1 MNKMQ
6 KLQSVNDQIRTLR
19 KDNDVLAELC
29 LRIEDYIRDKKFLPA
44 DLYDSALLQLRSMKE
59 AQELCRDDYTALVG
73 AENLP
78 ETFSEA
84 DERMEKQ
91 YELFCK
97 EEIIQHAVRFRNL
110 VTDNPL
116 EADALKEAQNQTEI
130 VDPNTLTLEDCRVKY
145 QPYIDFLSALA
156 EKNVYT
162 RIGYVRKLEETF
174 ASELIAGAII
184 NQDIY
189 EPDKAEEGF
198 EEEDLDE
205 YDTNPEETV
214 AAPSYISDEDAD
226 ETETDD
232 IDDVITDDV
241 TEQAEEI
248 SAEEEPDAAADE
260 EIVEEDVSSEET
272 VGEEVPAEAEPEEE
286 ASGDESE
293 EEPDA
298 EAITEDTETSAEET
312 AEEAADEAGN
322 FPDREED
329 AETGEETEAATTAD
343 ETAVEEA
350 AEEIPVI
357 EDYLEDFDRNYV
369 SYYRAASDKEEPLA
383 AQHLSNWTED
393 GETFGAEG
401 VKKLLSDIGF
411 HVHEIEE
418 QDKIRGKYENYNV
431 VLEGQD
437 SVLNGDEPTPLANFK
452 REACLEGF
460 RVVCLYGT
468 FSGEALSR
476 AFREIG
482 NRHHTLIFFQEP
494 MTQGV
499 RRSLVRLVRKEG
511 LRKEFAVIDKVVYAY
526 LERNY
531 KADQIKKM
539 FLDIVMPGPDTK

>member
-19 KDNDVLAELC
+19 NDNNVLAELC
-29 LRIEDYIRDKKFLPA
+29 ARIEGYVKEGKFLPA
-44 DLYDSALLQLRSMKE
+44 DLYDSAIMQLNSMKE
-59 AQELCRDDYTALVG
+59 AQDVCRKDYTDLVG
-73 AENLP
+73 TDSLP

-84 DERMEKQ
+84 DKKMEKQ
-91 YELFCK
+91 HELFCK
-97 EEIIQHAVRFRNL
+97 EEIMQYAVRFRNL
-110 VTDNPL
+110 VTDNPV
-116 EADALKEAQNQTEI
+116 EAVALKEAQDKTEI
-130 VDPNTLTLEDCRVKY
+130 VDPNTLTLEECRVKY
-145 QPYIDFLSALA
+145 QPYIDYLNALT

-162 RIGYVRKLEETF
+162 RIGYVRKLEESF
-174 ASELIAGAII
+174 VSELVAGAII
-184 NQDIY
+184 NQDIH
-189 EPDKAEEGF
+189 DSGNVEETF
-198 EEEDLDE
+198 EEEDLDD
-205 YDTNPEETV
+205 YDLNSEETV
-214 AAPSYISDEDAD
+214 AAPSFIEDEDP
-226 ETETDD
+226 DD
-232 IDDVITDDV
+232 AEANELEDAVPDVV
-241 TEQAEEI
+241 AEQAEEPVETEEI
-248 SAEEEPDAAADE
+248 PAAEASAEEAAAEDTPSE
-260 EIVEEDVSSEET
+260 EIPAEVTSVEEIEEES
-272 VGEEVPAEAEPEEE
+272 VNEAET
-286 ASGDESE
+286 GV
-293 EEPDA
+293 
-298 EAITEDTETSAEET
+298 TETSAVET
-312 AEEAADEAGN
+312 SEEAAVETADEAGN
-322 FPDREED
+322 FPVGDAKAQEE
-329 AETGEETEAATTAD
+329 EAA
-343 ETAVEEA
+343 VEAAEA

-369 SYYRAASDKEEPLA
+369 SYYRAAADKEEPLT
-383 AQHLSNWTED
+383 AQHLSGWAKD
-393 GETFGAEG
+393 SETFGAEG
-401 VKKLLSDIGF
+401 IKNILTDIGF

-437 SVLNGDEPTPLANFK
+437 SALDGDEPTPLVNFK

-531 KADQIKKM
+531 KPDRIKKM
-539 FLDIVMPGPDTK
+539 FLDIVMPGPETK

>member
-19 KDNDVLAELC
+19 DDNNVLAELC
-29 LRIEDYIRDKKFLPA
+29 ARIEGYVKEEKFLPA
-44 DLYDSALLQLRSMKE
+44 DLYDSAIMQLNSMKE
-59 AQELCRDDYTALVG
+59 AQALCRKDYADIVG
-73 AENLP
+73 TDSLP

-91 YELFCK
+91 RELFCK
-97 EEIIQHAVRFRNL
+97 EEIIQNAVRFKNL
-110 VTDNPL
+110 VTDNPM
-116 EADALKEAQNQTEI
+116 EADALKEAQDKTEI
-130 VDPNTLTLEDCRVKY
+130 VDPNTLTLEECRVKY
-145 QPYIDFLSALA
+145 QPYIDYLNALT

-174 ASELIAGAII
+174 VSELVAGAII
-184 NQDIY
+184 NQDIHDP
-189 EPDKAEEGF
+189 ENAEETF
-198 EEEDLDE
+198 EEEDLDD
-205 YDTNPEETV
+205 YDINSEETV
-214 AAPSYISDEDAD
+214 AAPSFIEDEDPDDAD
-226 ETETDD
+226 TDEFEES
-232 IDDVITDDV
+232 VPEEV
-241 TEQAEEI
+241 TEQAEETSAVEEI
-248 SAEEEPDAAADE
+248 AEVSGEDVVTAEDATDEESAAEDTPSEEIPAEETS
-260 EIVEEDVSSEET
+260 VEESE
-272 VGEEVPAEAEPEEE
+272 VAPAVEAETDVTE
-286 ASGDESE
+286 AS
-293 EEPDA
+293 A
-298 EAITEDTETSAEET
+298 VET
-312 AEEAADEAGN
+312 AEEAAVETADEAGN
-322 FPDREED
+322 FPVGDAKAQEE
-329 AETGEETEAATTAD
+329 EAA
-343 ETAVEEA
+343 VEAAEA

-369 SYYRAASDKEEPLA
+369 SYYRAAADKEEPLA
-383 AQHLSNWTED
+383 TQHLSSWTKD
-393 GETFGAEG
+393 GETFGLEG
-401 VKKLLSDIGF
+401 VKKILTDIGF
-411 HVHEIEE
+411 HVHDIEE
-418 QDKIRGKYENYNV
+418 QDKIRDKYENYNV

-437 SVLNGDEPTPLANFK
+437 SVLDGNEPTPLVNFK

-531 KADQIKKM
+531 KPDRIKKM
-539 FLDIVMPGPDTK
+539 FLDIVMPGPETK

>member
-19 KDNDVLAELC
+19 DDNNVLAELC
-29 LRIEDYIRDKKFLPA
+29 ARIEGYVKEERFLPA
-44 DLYDSALLQLRSMKE
+44 DLYDSAILQLNSMKE
-59 AQELCRDDYTALVG
+59 AQALCRKDYADIVG
-73 AENLP
+73 TDSLP

-91 YELFCK
+91 RELFCK
-97 EEIIQHAVRFRNL
+97 EEIIQNAVRFKNL
-110 VTDNPL
+110 VTDNPM
-116 EADALKEAQNQTEI
+116 EADALKEAQDKTEI
-130 VDPNTLTLEDCRVKY
+130 VDPNTLTLEECRVKY
-145 QPYIDFLSALA
+145 QPYIDYLNALT

-174 ASELIAGAII
+174 VSELVAGAII
-184 NQDIY
+184 NQDIHDP
-189 EPDKAEEGF
+189 ENAEETF
-198 EEEDLDE
+198 EEEDLDD
-205 YDTNPEETV
+205 YDINSEETV
-214 AAPSYISDEDAD
+214 AAPSFIEDEDPDDAD
-226 ETETDD
+226 TDEFEES
-232 IDDVITDDV
+232 VPEEV

-248 SAEEEPDAAADE
+248 SAVEEIAEVSGEDVVTAEDATDE
-260 EIVEEDVSSEET
+260 ESAAEDTPSEEIPAEETSVEESE
-272 VGEEVPAEAEPEEE
+272 VAPAVEAETDVTE
-286 ASGDESE
+286 AS
-293 EEPDA
+293 A
-298 EAITEDTETSAEET
+298 VET
-312 AEEAADEAGN
+312 AEEAAVETADEAGN
-322 FPDREED
+322 FPAGDATAQEE
-329 AETGEETEAATTAD
+329 EAA
-343 ETAVEEA
+343 VEAAEA

-369 SYYRAASDKEEPLA
+369 SYYRAAADKEEPLA
-383 AQHLSNWTED
+383 TQHLSSWTKD
-393 GETFGAEG
+393 GETFGLEG
-401 VKKLLSDIGF
+401 VKKILTAIGF
-411 HVHEIEE
+411 HVHDIED
-418 QDKIRGKYENYNV
+418 QDKIRDKYENYNV

-437 SVLNGDEPTPLANFK
+437 SVLDGNEPTPLVNFK

-460 RVVCLYGT
+460 RVVCLYGA

-531 KADQIKKM
+531 KPDRIKKM
-539 FLDIVMPGPDTK
+539 FLDIVMPGPETK

>member
-19 KDNDVLAELC
+19 DDNNVLAELC
-29 LRIEDYIRDKKFLPA
+29 ARIEGYVKEEKFLPA
-44 DLYDSALLQLRSMKE
+44 DLYESAIMQLNSMRE
-59 AQELCRDDYTALVG
+59 AQALCRKDYADIVG
-73 AENLP
+73 TDSLP

-91 YELFCK
+91 RELFCK
-97 EEIIQHAVRFRNL
+97 EEIIQNAVRFKSL
-110 VTDNPL
+110 VTDNPM
-116 EADALKEAQNQTEI
+116 EADALKEAQDMTEI
-130 VDPNTLTLEDCRVKY
+130 VDPNTLTLEECRVKY
-145 QPYIDFLSALA
+145 QPYIDYLNALT

-174 ASELIAGAII
+174 VSELVAGAII
-184 NQDIY
+184 NQDIHDP
-189 EPDKAEEGF
+189 ENAEETF
-198 EEEDLDE
+198 EEEDLDD
-205 YDTNPEETV
+205 YDINSEETV
-214 AAPSYISDEDAD
+214 AAPSFIEDEDPDDAD
-226 ETETDD
+226 TDEFEES
-232 IDDVITDDV
+232 VPEEV
-241 TEQAEEI
+241 TEQAEETSAVEEI
-248 SAEEEPDAAADE
+248 AEVSGEDVVTAEDATDEESAAEDTPSEEIPAEETS
-260 EIVEEDVSSEET
+260 VEESE
-272 VGEEVPAEAEPEEE
+272 VAPAVEAETDVTE
-286 ASGDESE
+286 AS
-293 EEPDA
+293 A
-298 EAITEDTETSAEET
+298 VET
-312 AEEAADEAGN
+312 AEEAAVETADEAGN
-322 FPDREED
+322 FPVGDAKAQEE
-329 AETGEETEAATTAD
+329 EAA
-343 ETAVEEA
+343 VEAAEA

-369 SYYRAASDKEEPLA
+369 SYYRAAADKEEPLA
-383 AQHLSNWTED
+383 TQHLSSWTKD
-393 GETFGAEG
+393 GETFGLEG
-401 VKKLLSDIGF
+401 VKKILTDIGF
-411 HVHEIEE
+411 HVHDIEE
-418 QDKIRGKYENYNV
+418 QDKIRDKYENYNV

-437 SVLNGDEPTPLANFK
+437 SVLDGNEPTPLVNFK

-531 KADQIKKM
+531 KPDRIKKM
-539 FLDIVMPGPDTK
+539 FLDIVMPGPETK

>member
-19 KDNDVLAELC
+19 NDNNVLAELC
-29 LRIEDYIRDKKFLPA
+29 ARIEGYVKEERFLPA
-44 DLYDSALLQLRSMKE
+44 DLYDSAILQLNSMKE
-59 AQELCRDDYTALVG
+59 AQALCRKDYADIVG
-73 AENLP
+73 TDSLP

-91 YELFCK
+91 RELFCK
-97 EEIIQHAVRFRNL
+97 EEIIQNAVRFKNL
-110 VTDNPL
+110 VTDNPM
-116 EADALKEAQNQTEI
+116 EADALKEAQDKTEI
-130 VDPNTLTLEDCRVKY
+130 VDPNTLTLEECRVKY
-145 QPYIDFLSALA
+145 QPYIDYLNALT

-174 ASELIAGAII
+174 VSELVAGAII
-184 NQDIY
+184 NQDIHDP
-189 EPDKAEEGF
+189 ENAEETF
-198 EEEDLDE
+198 EEEDLDD
-205 YDTNPEETV
+205 YDINSEETV
-214 AAPSYISDEDAD
+214 AAPSFIEDEDPDDAD
-226 ETETDD
+226 TDEFEES
-232 IDDVITDDV
+232 VPEEV

-248 SAEEEPDAAADE
+248 SAVEEIAEVSGEDVVTAEDATDE
-260 EIVEEDVSSEET
+260 ESAAEDTPSEEIPAEETSVEESE
-272 VGEEVPAEAEPEEE
+272 VAPAVEAETDVTE
-286 ASGDESE
+286 AS
-293 EEPDA
+293 A
-298 EAITEDTETSAEET
+298 VET
-312 AEEAADEAGN
+312 AEEAAVETADEAGN
-322 FPDREED
+322 FPVGDAKAQEE
-329 AETGEETEAATTAD
+329 EAA
-343 ETAVEEA
+343 VEAAEA

-369 SYYRAASDKEEPLA
+369 SYYRAAADKEEPLA
-383 AQHLSNWTED
+383 TQHLSSWTKD

-401 VKKLLSDIGF
+401 VKKILTDIGF
-411 HVHEIEE
+411 HVHDIEE
-418 QDKIRGKYENYNV
+418 QDKIRDKYENYNV

-437 SVLNGDEPTPLANFK
+437 SVLDGNEPTPLVNFK

-531 KADQIKKM
+531 KPDRIKKM
-539 FLDIVMPGPDTK
+539 FLDIVMPGPETK